1 MIGTVGR
8 IVSYHTS
15 SVVNGNRG
23 SAVTAN
29 PSQDTED
36 NTMSHQRLVSSEFYS
51 SDKPPAPP
59 VRLASARELTVPVDM
74 RPLPREPDREDEK
87 RKAKSKTTKNVK
99 NSSRGSE
106 KPYKFYTVVYH
117 AMTLYM
123 SGTANGGIGDGDGG
137 GGGEHSTS
145 RSQSSQHTKQEVI
158 SVCNAIKC
166 NESIDVK
173 RNVGKNQSLNDIL
186 VMDLVSDKTVEEITD
201 IWKSYHKNRDC
212 IYGVIRGDTY
222 DRMFDMSSKY
232 KTFIFAIP
240 KTRLEND
247 GQLYAQND
255 SNGYEFMLSRFEG
268 HNCFFTPLSAYHRL
282 GETAPYDTNV
292 LNVFEAQCLANQLH
306 WYYSADHNVRQS
318 ILLHQFNCEPNV
330 FDHMN
335 VIHELQQMLT
345 VGSSDSSH
353 LSNE

>member
-1 MIGTVGR
+1 
-8 IVSYHTS
+8 
-15 SVVNGNRG
+15 VV
-23 SAVTAN
+23 V
-29 PSQDTED
+29 
-36 NTMSHQRLVSSEFYS
+36 V
-51 SDKPPAPP
+51 
-59 VRLASARELTVPVDM
+59 VV
-74 RPLPREPDREDEK
+74 
-87 RKAKSKTTKNVK
+87 VK
-99 NSSRGSE
+99 
-106 KPYKFYTVVYH
+106 
-117 AMTLYM
+117 
-123 SGTANGGIGDGDGG
+123 
-137 GGGEHSTS
+137 HSTS
-145 RSQSSQHTKQEVI
+145 RSQSSEHTKQEVI

-268 HNCFFTPLSAYHRL
+268 HNCFFTPLSAYHRV
-282 GETAPYDTNV
+282 GETAPVCLTVRHFPELSPTKHIVLMYGQYDTNV

-335 VIHELQQMLT
+335 VIHELQHMLA
-345 VGSSDSSH
+345 VGSSGSSDSSH